1 MTRRSNIALVSLI
14 AVVGGA
20 LGYLPASAQLTPAVH
35 QSLPFEKLVVP
46 TTLAWSVLPPSIDP
60 VMGTDGRI
68 HLAYEMLFTNT
79 AKLLSPDTTNGTVS
93 VNSVEVVD
101 PARDNKVVAIDQVF
115 TAKTVLPGF
124 VGRWS
129 SLCVAVQRS

>member
-1 MTRRSNIALVSLI
+1 MSAKLIRNLSGLPRRRSNIALVSLI

-20 LGYLPASAQLTPAVH
+20 LGYLPASAQLTPAAH
-35 QSLPFEKLVVP
+35 ESLPVEKLVVP

-79 AKLLSPDTTNGTVS
+79 VKLLFPKHDQRHR
-93 VNSVEVVD
+93 E
-101 PARDNKVVAIDQVF
+101 AR
-115 TAKTVLPGF
+115 L
-124 VGRWS
+124 R
-129 SLCVAVQRS
+129 